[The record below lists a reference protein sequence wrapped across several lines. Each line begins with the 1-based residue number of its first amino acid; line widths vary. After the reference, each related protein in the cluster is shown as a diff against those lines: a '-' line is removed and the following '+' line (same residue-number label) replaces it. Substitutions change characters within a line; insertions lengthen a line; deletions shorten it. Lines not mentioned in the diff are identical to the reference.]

1 MGLVKQIASE
11 TEPLVDLRRKHFYEL
26 TVCKYLCSNVF
37 WKMNQLDTKFHL
49 VRMTSFSWI

>member
-26 TVCKYLCSNVF
+26 TVCKYCAQMLSG
-37 WKMNQLDTKFHL
+37 K
-49 VRMTSFSWI
+49 